1 MLTLSLGIKLQN
13 VKRQAGF
20 PPLHHPKVNP
30 VLTMNNA
37 FSSGLQR
44 YWRTARQWFF
54 ATPERALDEAYGA
67 ALKIKQIED
76 QHFGGDKISANHGY
90 GEAVSAYFQSEL
102 QKSLNIARMR
112 LMEFKISNRMVRRS
126 EASAAPGQLVTRI
139 QRNGDYAT
147 EYTLASDQYTIE
159 VEAGER
165 SPSVLEKL
173 KFVDQ
178 VLARYKS
185 EAVVQ
190 SQPSRQPAPARSE
203 PSPEPTDLE
212 LRTPQETEVVTDELG
227 YPGPPR
233 FQQGSFIPRSILR
246 TVNRFKKELD
256 PGAETEEE
264 VVRDFRTSRLR
275 TRIAIRF
282 VLLLIIVPLLTQQLS
297 KALIFGPLIDYLGTE
312 REIPVTEIVV
322 SSPRIQAKVLAQ
334 LEEFR
339 EQLTFD
345 QLIGNIPDLSPSEL
359 TAQLRQKALQL
370 SQEYYWE
377 GREPLKNI
385 LADSLSLVAFAILI
399 ATGKQELAILKSFI
413 DEVAYDLS
421 DSAKAFIIILLT
433 DVFVGFH
440 SPHGWDV
447 IIRKSLEH
455 FGLPDNEDF
464 VNMFI
469 ATFPVM
475 LDAVFKYW
483 IFRYLNQISPSAVAT
498 YRNMNE

>member
-1 MLTLSLGIKLQN
+1 
-13 VKRQAGF
+13 
-20 PPLHHPKVNP
+20 
-30 VLTMNNA
+30 MNNA
-37 FSSGLQR
+37 FSSGLQK

-54 ATPERALDEAYGA
+54 TTPERALDEAYGA

-76 QHFGGDKISANHGY
+76 QHFGGSKISADNGY

-102 QKSLNIARMR
+102 QRYLSIARMR
-112 LMEFKISNRMVRRS
+112 LMEFKTSNRIVRRS
-126 EASAAPGQLVTRI
+126 PPQAPPGQLVTRI
-139 QRNGDYAT
+139 RGNGDYAA

-159 VEAGER
+159 VEAGDQ
-165 SPSVLEKL
+165 SLSVLEKL

-185 EAVVQ
+185 EAGVR
-190 SQPSRQPAPARSE
+190 SQPPQQPVPPRAEPPPE
-203 PSPEPTDLE
+203 PSSLE
-212 LRTPQETEVVTDELG
+212 LRNPQETEVVSGDLG
-227 YPGPPR
+227 YPGPPK

-256 PGAETEEE
+256 PAAETEEE

-282 VLLLIIVPLLTQQLS
+282 VLLLIIVPLLTQQIS
-297 KALIFGPLIDYLGTE
+297 KALIFGPLIDYLGTQ

-322 SSPRIQAKVLAQ
+322 SSPRIQSRILAE

-345 QLIGNIPDLSPSEL
+345 QLIGNIPDLAPTEL
-359 TAQLRQKALQL
+359 TARLREKALEL

-385 LADSLSLVAFAILI
+385 LADSLSLVSFAILI
-399 ATGKQELAILKSFI
+399 ATGKQELGILKSFI

-421 DSAKAFIIILLT
+421 DSAKAFIIILFT